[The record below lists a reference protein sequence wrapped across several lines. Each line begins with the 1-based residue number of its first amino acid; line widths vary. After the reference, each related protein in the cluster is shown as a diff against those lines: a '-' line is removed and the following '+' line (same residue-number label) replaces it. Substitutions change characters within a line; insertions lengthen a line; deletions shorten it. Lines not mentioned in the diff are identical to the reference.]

1 MTTIKEARLKA
12 GLKQEELAMK
22 SGVKLSTLQKLERGA
37 SSVNGATVETILRLA
52 HALGVTVEDLATI
65 NG

>member
-22 SGVKLSTLQKLERGA
+22 SGVKLSTLQKLECGA
-37 SSVNGATVETILRLA
+37 SNINGATVETGLRLA
-52 HALGVTVEDLATI
+52 HTLGVTVEDLATI
-65 NG
+65 DW

>member
-1 MTTIKEARLKA
+1 MTTIKEAHLKA

-37 SSVNGATVETILRLA
+37 SRVNGATVETILRLA

-65 NG
+65 DW

>member
-22 SGVKLSTLQKLERGA
+22 SGVKLSTLQKLERGVN
-37 SSVNGATVETILRLA
+37 SMNGATAETVLRLA
-52 HALGVTVEDLATI
+52 HALGVTVEDLVTI
-65 NG
+65 EW

>member
-1 MTTIKEARLKA
+1 MTTIKEAHLKA
-12 GLKQEELAMK
+12 GWKQEELAMK
-22 SGVKLSTLQKLERGA
+22 SGVKLSTLQKLVRGA

-65 NG
+65 DW

>member
-52 HALGVTVEDLATI
+52 I
-65 NG
+65 SSR